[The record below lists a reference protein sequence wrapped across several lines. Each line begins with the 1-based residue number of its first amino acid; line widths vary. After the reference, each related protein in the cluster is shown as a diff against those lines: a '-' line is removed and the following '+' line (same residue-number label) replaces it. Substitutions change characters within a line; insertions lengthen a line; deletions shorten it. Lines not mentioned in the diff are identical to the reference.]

1 MTVGLHG
8 SSANGLRAGNLNVSG
23 SRSCGTAS
31 SNVQAPSREEGG
43 RAVGSRERRLSL
55 TADPPPHLPSLTAV
69 ALSAQLS
76 SVFSWRMAQKEN
88 AYPWPYN
95 SLKSYSGLNTLP
107 QRVLRKEPAVTSTLA
122 LMNRTSDQCTA
133 APGQKL
139 SENVSRGPTALRTL
153 TIDDF
158 EIGRPLGK
166 GKFGNV
172 YLAREKKSQ
181 FIVALKILFKSQ
193 IEKEGVEH
201 QLRREIEIQAHLKH
215 PNILQ
220 LYNYFYDRRRIY
232 LILEYAPRGEL
243 YKELQKNRT
252 FDEQRTA
259 TIMEELSDALM
270 YCHKKKVIHRD
281 IKPENLLLGLQGEL
295 KIADFGWSVHAPSL
309 RRKTM
314 CGTLDYLPPE
324 MIEGRMHN
332 EMVDLWCIGVL
343 CYELLVGNPPFETA
357 NHSETY
363 RRIVK
368 VDLKF
373 PPSVPEGAKDLISK
387 LLKHNPSERLP
398 LAQVAAHPW
407 VRAHSQR
414 VLSPSALQPGS

>member
-1 MTVGLHG
+1 
-8 SSANGLRAGNLNVSG
+8 
-23 SRSCGTAS
+23 
-31 SNVQAPSREEGG
+31 
-43 RAVGSRERRLSL
+43 
-55 TADPPPHLPSLTAV
+55 
-69 ALSAQLS
+69 
-76 SVFSWRMAQKEN
+76 MAQKEN
-88 AYPWPYN
+88 AYPWPY
-95 SLKSYSGLNTLP
+95 SRPTPQSGLNTLP
-107 QRVLRKEPAVTSTLA
+107 QRILRKEAATPSALV
-122 LMNRTSDQCTA
+122 LMNRSNAPPTA
-133 APGQKL
+133 VPGQKGMENSSGAPNFTPAL
-139 SENVSRGPTALRTL
+139 SCVPHLLSRRPF

-172 YLAREKKSQ
+172 YLAREKKSH
-181 FIVALKILFKSQ
+181 FIVALKVLFKSQ

-201 QLRREIEIQAHLKH
+201 QLRREIEIQAHLQH
-215 PNILQ
+215 PNILR

-243 YKELQKNRT
+243 YKELQKSRT

-259 TIMEELSDALM
+259 TIMEELADALR
-270 YCHKKKVIHRD
+270 YCHEKKVIHRD

-324 MIEGRMHN
+324 MIEGRTHN
-332 EMVDLWCIGVL
+332 EKVDLWCIGVL
-343 CYELLVGNPPFETA
+343 CYELLVGNPPFESA
-357 NHSETY
+357 SHNETY

-373 PPSVPEGAKDLISK
+373 PASVPSGAQDLISK
-387 LLKHNPSERLP
+387 LLRHNPSDRLT
-398 LAQVAAHPW
+398 LAQVSAHPW
-407 VRAHSQR
+407 VRAHSRR
-414 VLSPSALQPGS
+414 VLPPSAVQSVA

>member
-1 MTVGLHG
+1 
-8 SSANGLRAGNLNVSG
+8 
-23 SRSCGTAS
+23 
-31 SNVQAPSREEGG
+31 
-43 RAVGSRERRLSL
+43 
-55 TADPPPHLPSLTAV
+55 
-69 ALSAQLS
+69 
-76 SVFSWRMAQKEN
+76 MAQKEN
-88 AYPWPYN
+88 TYPWPYGRQTAQ
-95 SLKSYSGLNTLP
+95 SCLNTLP
-107 QRVLRKEPAVTSTLA
+107 QRVLRKEPVTPSA
-122 LMNRTSDQCTA
+122 LVLMSRSNAQPIG
-133 APGQKL
+133 APGQKVMENN
-139 SENVSRGPTALRTL
+139 SETPNISMRSF

-172 YLAREKKSQ
+172 YLAREKKSR
-181 FIVALKILFKSQ
+181 FIVALKVLFKSQ

-201 QLRREIEIQAHLKH
+201 QLRREIEIQAHLQH
-215 PNILQ
+215 PNILR

-243 YKELQKNRT
+243 YKELQKSRT

-259 TIMEELSDALM
+259 TVGAIMEELADALI
-270 YCHKKKVIHRD
+270 YCHGKKVIHRD

-324 MIEGRMHN
+324 MIEGRTHN
-332 EMVDLWCIGVL
+332 EKVDLWCIGVL
-343 CYELLVGNPPFETA
+343 CYELLVGNPPFESA
-357 NHSETY
+357 SHNETY

-373 PPSVPEGAKDLISK
+373 PSSMPTGAQDLISK

-398 LAQVAAHPW
+398 LAQVSAHPW
-407 VRAHSQR
+407 VQAHSRR
-414 VLSPSALQPGS
+414 VLPPSAPQSAP

>member
-1 MTVGLHG
+1 MGGALSQWG
-8 SSANGLRAGNLNVSG
+8 
-23 SRSCGTAS
+23 
-31 SNVQAPSREEGG
+31 QGG
-43 RAVGSRERRLSL
+43 RFERTSAWARSGRFSCFPAAREVAVLPAPVPSPFPSKDGPEGER
-55 TADPPPHLPSLTAV
+55 LP
-69 ALSAQLS
+69 
-76 SVFSWRMAQKEN
+76 
-88 AYPWPYN
+88 
-95 SLKSYSGLNTLP
+95 
-107 QRVLRKEPAVTSTLA
+107 LA
-122 LMNRTSDQCTA
+122 LRQADA
-133 APGQKL
+133 APLQKVV
-139 SENVSRGPTALRTL
+139 ENNSGTPNFSIRRSF

-172 YLAREKKSQ
+172 YLAREKKSR
-181 FIVALKILFKSQ
+181 FIVALKVLFKSQ

-201 QLRREIEIQAHLKH
+201 QLRREIEIQAHLQYAAGPFEPQH
-215 PNILQ
+215 PNILR

-243 YKELQKNRT
+243 YKELQKSHT

-259 TIMEELSDALM
+259 TIMEELADALI
-270 YCHKKKVIHRD
+270 YCHGKKVIHRD

-324 MIEGRMHN
+324 MIEGRTHN
-332 EMVDLWCIGVL
+332 EKVDLWCIGVL
-343 CYELLVGNPPFETA
+343 CYELLVGNPPFESA
-357 NHSETY
+357 SHNETY

-368 VDLKF
+368 VDLKI
-373 PPSVPEGAKDLISK
+373 PPSMPAGAQDLISK

-398 LAQVAAHPW
+398 LAQVSAHPW
-407 VRAHSQR
+407 VRAHSRR
-414 VLSPSALQPGS
+414 VLPPSALQSVP

>member
-1 MTVGLHG
+1 M
-8 SSANGLRAGNLNVSG
+8 
-23 SRSCGTAS
+23 
-31 SNVQAPSREEGG
+31 
-43 RAVGSRERRLSL
+43 RRLRTRKTRCSQKNNPPHNIVNQL
-55 TADPPPHLPSLTAV
+55 YFNKFPPPSL
-69 ALSAQLS
+69 L
-76 SVFSWRMAQKEN
+76 RMAQKEN
-88 AYPWPYN
+88 AYPWPY
-95 SLKSYSGLNTLP
+95 GRQTLP
-107 QRVLRKEPAVTSTLA
+107 LSRRWWRTTVGPQTS
-122 LMNRTSDQCTA
+122 QCKRPKPWGGKRGGGTV
-133 APGQKL
+133 
-139 SENVSRGPTALRTL
+139 NSRRSF

-172 YLAREKKSQ
+172 YLAREKKSH
-181 FIVALKILFKSQ
+181 FIVALKVLFKSQ

-201 QLRREIEIQAHLKH
+201 QLRREIEIQAHLQH
-215 PNILQ
+215 PNILR

-243 YKELQKNRT
+243 YKELQKSHT

-259 TIMEELSDALM
+259 TIMEELADALI
-270 YCHKKKVIHRD
+270 YCHGKKVIHRD

-324 MIEGRMHN
+324 MIEGRTHN
-332 EMVDLWCIGVL
+332 EKVDLWCIGVL
-343 CYELLVGNPPFETA
+343 CYELLVGNPPFESA
-357 NHSETY
+357 SHNETY

-368 VDLKF
+368 VDLKI
-373 PPSVPEGAKDLISK
+373 PPSMPAGAQDLISK

-407 VRAHSQR
+407 VRAHSRR
-414 VLSPSALQPGS
+414 VLPPSALQSVP

>member
-1 MTVGLHG
+1 
-8 SSANGLRAGNLNVSG
+8 
-23 SRSCGTAS
+23 
-31 SNVQAPSREEGG
+31 
-43 RAVGSRERRLSL
+43 
-55 TADPPPHLPSLTAV
+55 
-69 ALSAQLS
+69 
-76 SVFSWRMAQKEN
+76 MAQKEN
-88 AYPWPYN
+88 VYPWPYG
-95 SLKSYSGLNTLP
+95 SKTSQSSLNTLP
-107 QRVLRKEPAVTSTLA
+107 QRVLRKEPAVTPAQA
-122 LMNRTSDQCTA
+122 LMNRSNSQSTA
-133 APGQKL
+133 VPGQKL
-139 SENVSRGPTALRTL
+139 TENKGATALQGSQSRQPF
-153 TIDDF
+153 TIDNF

-172 YLAREKKSQ
+172 YLAREKKSR

-220 LYNYFYDRRRIY
+220 LYNYFYDQQRIY

-243 YKELQKNRT
+243 YKELQKSGT

-343 CYELLVGNPPFETA
+343 CYELMVGNPPFESPS
-357 NHSETY
+357 HSETY

-373 PPSVPEGAKDLISK
+373 PSSMPLGAKDLISK
-387 LLKHNPSERLP
+387 LLKHNPSQRLP
-398 LAQVAAHPW
+398 LEQVSAHPW
-407 VRAHSQR
+407 VRANSRR
-414 VLSPSALQPGS
+414 VLPPSAL

>member
-1 MTVGLHG
+1 
-8 SSANGLRAGNLNVSG
+8 
-23 SRSCGTAS
+23 
-31 SNVQAPSREEGG
+31 
-43 RAVGSRERRLSL
+43 
-55 TADPPPHLPSLTAV
+55 
-69 ALSAQLS
+69 
-76 SVFSWRMAQKEN
+76 MAQKEN
-88 AYPWPYN
+88 AYPWPYG
-95 SLKSYSGLNTLP
+95 SKTSQSGLNTLS
-107 QRVLRKEPAVTSTLA
+107 QRVLRKEPATTFALA
-122 LMNRTSDQCTA
+122 LVNRFNSQSTA

-139 SENVSRGPTALRTL
+139 AENKSQGSTASQGSQNKQPF
-153 TIDDF
+153 TIDNF

-172 YLAREKKSQ
+172 YLAREKKSR

-220 LYNYFYDRRRIY
+220 LYNYFYDQQRIY

-243 YKELQKNRT
+243 YKELQKSRT

-259 TIMEELSDALM
+259 TIMEELSDALT

-343 CYELLVGNPPFETA
+343 CYELMVGNPPFESPS
-357 NHSETY
+357 HSETY

-373 PPSVPEGAKDLISK
+373 PSSVPSGAQDLISK
-387 LLKHNPSERLP
+387 LLKHNPWQRLP
-398 LAQVAAHPW
+398 LAEVAAHPW
-407 VRAHSQR
+407 VRANSRR
-414 VLSPSALQPGS
+414 VLPPSAL